1 LGKDLLIVGNGTE
14 ILESAFVVRRRARAP
29 RRRDPLLREAAAQ
42 VRAYFARRLARFDLP
57 LHLSGT
63 PLQVA
68 AWRIVAALSFGEF
81 VSYADVAAAIG
92 RPGAHRGIAAAMVRT
107 PLDLFVP
114 AHRVLGADGRVK
126 GATAGSPRAKL
137 VAFER
142 TQVARRS
149 P

>member
-1 LGKDLLIVGNGTE
+1 MIVGNGAE
-14 ILESAFVVRRRARAP
+14 ILESNFVARRRAATP
-29 RRRDPLLREAAAQ
+29 RGSDPLLREAANQ
-42 VRAYFARRLARFDLP
+42 VRAYFARRLARFDVP
-57 LHLSGT
+57 LRLEGT

-68 AWRIVAALSFGEF
+68 AWRLVAALSFGEF
-81 VSYADVAAAIG
+81 VSYADVARAIG
-92 RPGAHRGIAAAMVRT
+92 RPGAHRAIATAMVLT

-126 GATAGSPRAKL
+126 GATSKSLRAKL

-142 TQVARRS
+142 AQAPRRS